1 MIFITGAA
9 RSGTSLTTKILQ
21 AHGLYLGPRRQ
32 VNELYEHLGIRQT
45 ILKPMLEAVGADPL
59 GQGPLPNM
67 AKYRPDES
75 LRLRVEPYFVVG
87 PEPWGYKDAKL
98 TLTWPM
104 WHAAF
109 PEAKWIIVRR
119 DTEAIID
126 SCLRCH
132 FMKRHG
138 KIRGRWHAW
147 VGFHLLQ
154 FGAMRNAGLNTIELW
169 PAQFIRSSDYFSGIA
184 DFCGLDFDAD
194 KVTDAINPNLWGA
207 KHG

>member
-21 AHGLYLGPRRQ
+21 AHGLYLGPSEQ
-32 VNELYEHLGIRQT
+32 VNELYEHVGIRQGV
-45 ILKPMLEAVGADPL
+45 LKPMLSAVGADPL

-67 AKYRPDES
+67 AKFKPYPHLKRIVEAAFAVGRP
-75 LRLRVEPYFVVG
+75 VH
-87 PEPWGYKDAKL
+87 WGYKDAKL

-119 DTEAIID
+119 DAEDIVD
-126 SCLRCH
+126 SCLRTH

-138 KIRGRWHAW
+138 TNRNRWREW
-147 VGFHLLQ
+147 VEFHKCQ
-154 FGAMRNAGLNTIELW
+154 FAGMKLMGLNTIEVW
-169 PAQFIRSSDYFSGIA
+169 PADFIAKPDLFQPIAEFAGLEFNWSKVSG
-184 DFCGLDFDAD
+184 
-194 KVTDAINPNLWGA
+194 AIDHNLWRS
-207 KHG
+207 